1 MDGLNFMERFADPA
15 LFDTLTRV
23 ELLKAGLVT
32 TLMGVGTTFLVLSLI
47 WLSIASMGRILHLI
61 ERIKNK
67 ESVSVSTLIHHDS
80 TMESSASHAEEISPE
95 VIAVITAAILA
106 AEGKTAID
114 DGLVIRKINRVAGTR
129 PSWGRAGMI
138 DCMESRRF

>member
-32 TLMGVGTTFLVLSLI
+32 TLMGVGTTFLVLCLI
-47 WLSIASMGRILHLI
+47 WLAIALMSRILHLI
-61 ERIKNK
+61 ERVKNK
-67 ESVSVSTLIHHDS
+67 EMASVSTLLHHDVIG
-80 TMESSASHAEEISPE
+80 TSSAHAEEISPE